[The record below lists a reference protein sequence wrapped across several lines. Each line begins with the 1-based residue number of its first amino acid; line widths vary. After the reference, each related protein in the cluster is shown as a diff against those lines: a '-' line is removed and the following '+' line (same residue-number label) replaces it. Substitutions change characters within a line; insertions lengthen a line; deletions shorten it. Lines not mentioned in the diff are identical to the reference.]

1 MRAHAYHFRNFALGQ
16 QQFFYLAQKS
26 PRLIL
31 KDIEDQVGGLD
42 SPPQPAPSTP
52 EAMVPGHATFLE

>member
-1 MRAHAYHFRNFALGQ
+1 MCAHAYHFCGFALGQ

-31 KDIEDQVGGLD
+31 KDIGTPGWGDQK
-42 SPPQPAPSTP
+42 SKPPTCFFNA
-52 EAMVPGHATFLE
+52 